1 MTDVESIFIRWDFVL
16 SKLENE
22 LEFIEL
28 EVNQGKVIFD
38 IDQNE
43 NIKTMTID
51 EVRIFYSLLIESIKY
66 CELVEL
72 FSCLERFL
80 FDDIHARKKD
90 NTKLYHG
97 DACQIK
103 RKTPVSCVI
112 KMWKTIFNSDEYR
125 DIFSYI
131 EDANAYRNWIA
142 HGKRFTCK
150 ATSPLNI
157 DETYTSIVLLIDEIN
172 SKN

>member
-1 MTDVESIFIRWDFVL
+1 MTDVESIFIRWDFIL

-38 IDQNE
+38 IAQNE

-80 FDDIHARKKD
+80 FDDIDARKKD
-90 NTKLYHG
+90 NTKLYHRN
-97 DACQIK
+97 ACLIK
-103 RKTPVSCVI
+103 RKMPVSCI
-112 KMWKTIFNSDEYR
+112 INMWKNIFTSDEYQ

-131 EDANAYRNWIA
+131 EDAKAYRNWIA
-142 HGKRFTCK
+142 HGKRFTCT